1 LKNFGMKKVVFLN
14 GEKMIKKDKIKF
26 DKIVQTY
33 SGCGVA
39 KGYIFP
45 KATYTNEEVAFI
57 FNKIVGELKE
67 NHYNELREYLIGIGG
82 QND

>member
-1 LKNFGMKKVVFLN
+1 LSLGGRLKAVLKV
-14 GEKMIKKDKIKF
+14 GDKMIKKDKIKF

-57 FNKIVGELKE
+57 FNKIVGELEE
-67 NHYNELREYLIGIGG
+67 NHYNELIEYLIGIGG